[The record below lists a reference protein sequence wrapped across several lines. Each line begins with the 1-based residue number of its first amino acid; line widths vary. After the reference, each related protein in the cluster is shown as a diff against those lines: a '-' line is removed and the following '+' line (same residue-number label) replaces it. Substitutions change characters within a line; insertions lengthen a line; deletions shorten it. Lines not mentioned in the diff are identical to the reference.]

1 MAAGAGQRI
10 WTLAGVVWL
19 EMLRRKDVYV
29 LLILLASL
37 LGYLLSLEFF
47 GSTAA
52 VRYIWEAGL
61 LMAWLFSWV
70 LTVSLVTRQIPNEER
85 TGTIFPLLSKPVSRN
100 EMLLG
105 KWFGGWTA
113 ASVATA
119 AFYAAV
125 IGVVLVRGGEVDP
138 VTLIQGYL
146 LHAAMLAI
154 LAGLALTLSTCLTR
168 EAAMTL
174 TYIAAIV
181 CFLFVPRVAEMLVF
195 AEGAARVF
203 VSGLYYGLPHFE
215 LFDMRRRMVHG
226 WGAAPWSVV
235 GGILLY
241 AFLWTLGLLFAS
253 AAIYRNKS
261 LRRDL
266 LG

>member
-1 MAAGAGQRI
+1 MAYGAGQRI
-10 WTLAGVVWL
+10 WTLASVVWL

-29 LLILLASL
+29 LLILLAAL
-37 LGYLLSLEFF
+37 LGYLLSLDFF

-61 LMAWLFSWV
+61 LLAWLFSWV
-70 LTVSLVTRQIPNEER
+70 LTVSIVCRQIPNEER
-85 TGTIFPLLSKPVSRN
+85 TGTVFPLLSKPVSRN
-100 EMLLG
+100 ELLVG

-125 IGVVLVRGGEVDP
+125 IGVVLLRGGAVDP
-138 VTLIQGYL
+138 FTLCQSFL

-154 LAGLALTLSTCLTR
+154 LAALALTFSTCLTR
-168 EAAMTL
+168 EASLTL
-174 TYIAAIV
+174 TYIVAVV
-181 CFLFVPRVAEMLVF
+181 CFLFVPRVAEMLVY
-195 AEGAARVF
+195 AEGPARVF

-235 GGILLY
+235 AGILLY
-241 AFLWTLGLLFAS
+241 AALWTAGLLLAS

-266 LG
+266 LA

>member
-1 MAAGAGQRI
+1 MAAGRAQRI

-19 EMLRRKDVYV
+19 EMLRRKDVYI
-29 LLILLASL
+29 LLILLAAL

-52 VRYIWEAGL
+52 VRYIWEVGL
-61 LMAWLFSWV
+61 LLAWLFSWI
-70 LTVSLVTRQIPNEER
+70 LTISLVSRQIPNEER
-85 TGTIFPLLSKPVSRN
+85 TGTVFPLLSKPVSRN
-100 EMLLG
+100 ELLIG

-119 AFYAAV
+119 AFYGAV
-125 IGVVLVRGGEVDP
+125 TGVVLLRGGDIEP
-138 VTLIQGYL
+138 ITLVQGFV

-154 LAGLALTLSTCLTR
+154 LAALSLALSTFLTR
-168 EAAMTL
+168 EAALTL
-174 TYIAAIV
+174 SYIAAVV
-181 CFLFVPRVAEMLVF
+181 CFLFVPRVAEMLVY
-195 AEGAARVF
+195 AEGPARVF

-235 GGILLY
+235 AGVLLY
-241 AFLWTLGLLFAS
+241 AVVWTAGLLFAS
-253 AAIYRNKS
+253 AAVYRNKS